1 MAEFILLS
9 IILLVW
15 LMLGLT
21 VFCRNSS
28 LAHFLR
34 IPWPD
39 RKAPPQ
45 TGDCPP
51 PYKADNRRFAC
62 KVQLQSESSDG
73 NTCGAFA
80 VMIRGA
86 VRVPTLMHETDV
98 QILIADVTAGADSPQ
113 PVLCA
118 AKQWQLDDSPAF
130 CYRAC
135 NGKIPDT
142 DFVIS
147 DWLAVA
153 TIPTDL
159 LQFPAKGNRKL
170 QFVTTLISHQ
180 TSNELAS
187 ASVSLDYRNDNLG
200 YADAKE
206 NAERTQILTLQL
218 AAAVCTGSDASRQAA
233 AAALQRW
240 IDDRFASDGHTQTGA
255 QRHRKLSN
263 ALKEA
268 IEAAKNGQGSC
279 IDAICSEM
287 VSIATIVDIYDA
299 MKLCLQTV
307 AAAGVTRR
315 DQTRLIS
322 YIAAALGVDEKK
334 FRDLSQKILPLT
346 MHEEKDLEF
355 ILGITADM
363 TPEEGKNRLRDEYQK
378 WNARVNHSDGDV
390 QTQADQMLTLI
401 AEATDHLLQET
412 ASQ

>member
-1 MAEFILLS
+1 MAECILLS
-9 IILLVW
+9 IILLAW
-15 LMLGLT
+15 L
-21 VFCRNSS
+21 VFGITIFYRNSS

-39 RKAPPQ
+39 RKASPR
-45 TGDCPP
+45 TDDCPP
-51 PYKADNRRFAC
+51 PHKDDNRRFAC

-73 NTCGAFA
+73 NTGGAFA

-86 VRVPTLMHETDV
+86 VRVPTVMHETDV

-118 AKQWQLDDSPAF
+118 AKEWQLDDSPAF

-147 DWLAVA
+147 DWLGVA
-153 TIPTDL
+153 TIPIDL
-159 LQFPAKGNRKL
+159 LQFPAKGDRKL
-170 QFVTTLISHQ
+170 QFVTTLTSHG

-200 YADAKE
+200 YADAEE
-206 NAERTQILTLQL
+206 NAERTQTLTLQL
-218 AAAVCTGSDASRQAA
+218 AAAVCTGR
-233 AAALQRW
+233 
-240 IDDRFASDGHTQTGA
+240 
-255 QRHRKLSN
+255 
-263 ALKEA
+263 
-268 IEAAKNGQGSC
+268 NGQEAD

-299 MKLCLQTV
+299 MKLCLQSV
-307 AAAGVTRR
+307 ADAGTTRR

-322 YIAAALGVDEKK
+322 RIAAALGVDERK
-334 FRDLSQKILPLT
+334 FRALSQKILPLS

-363 TPEEGKNRLRDEYQK
+363 TTEEGRNRLRDEYQK
-378 WNARVNHSDGDV
+378 WNARVNHPDGNV
-390 QTQADQMLTLI
+390 QAQADQMLTLI
-401 AEATDHLLQET
+401 AEATDRLLQET
-412 ASQ
+412 ASR

>member
-9 IILLVW
+9 IILLAW
-15 LMLGLT
+15 LMFGIT
-21 VFCRNSS
+21 VFCRDSS

-39 RKAPPQ
+39 RKASPQ
-45 TGDCPP
+45 TDDCPP
-51 PYKADNRRFAC
+51 PHNDDNPRFAC
-62 KVQLQSESSDG
+62 TVQLQSESSDG
-73 NTCGAFA
+73 NTGGAFA

-86 VRVPTLMHETDV
+86 VPVPTLMHETDV
-98 QILIADVTAGADSPQ
+98 QILIADITAGADSPQ

-118 AKQWQLDDSPAF
+118 AKQWQLDDSSAF

-218 AAAVCTGSDASRQAA
+218 AAAVSTG
-233 AAALQRW
+233 
-240 IDDRFASDGHTQTGA
+240 
-255 QRHRKLSN
+255 
-263 ALKEA
+263 
-268 IEAAKNGQGSC
+268 KNGQEPD

-287 VSIATIVDIYDA
+287 VSIATIVDLYDA
-299 MKLCLQTV
+299 MKLCLQTI
-307 AAAGVTRR
+307 AAAGTTRR

-322 YIAAALGVDEKK
+322 RIAAALGVDEKK
-334 FRDLSQKILPLT
+334 FRALSQKILPLS

-378 WNARVNHSDGDV
+378 WNARVNHPDGDV
-390 QTQADQMLTLI
+390 QAQADQMLTLI
-401 AEATDHLLQET
+401 AEATDRLLQET
-412 ASQ
+412 ASK